1 MQSFEDEEDPREQ
14 KMANGREKGIVKD
27 EEEWTKTPA
36 RPRHPGDVSAH
47 LQVGAAVA
55 VTGSSLKLP
64 EMSVGHP
71 LRQRRERRAG

>member
-14 KMANGREKGIVKD
+14 KKMENRREKRIVKD

-47 LQVGAAVA
+47 LQELVLLWLLLGLL
-55 VTGSSLKLP
+55 SS
-64 EMSVGHP
+64 S
-71 LRQRRERRAG
+71 QRCLLDIL

>member
-14 KMANGREKGIVKD
+14 KMEDGREKGIVKD

-47 LQVGAAVA
+47 LQELVLLWLLLGLL
-55 VTGSSLKLP
+55 SS
-64 EMSVGHP
+64 SQRC
-71 LRQRRERRAG
+71 LRQRWERRAG